1 MSRQT
6 NLSVFIESTK
16 SCFVLN
22 PKTPTFLPDKDLGFV
37 VGAGGGIGAEGG
49 FLGKDEGAIVHC

>member
-1 MSRQT
+1 MKGCLGLRP
-6 NLSVFIESTK
+6 K
-16 SCFVLN
+16 

-49 FLGKDEGAIVHC
+49 LISKDEGAAVHAG